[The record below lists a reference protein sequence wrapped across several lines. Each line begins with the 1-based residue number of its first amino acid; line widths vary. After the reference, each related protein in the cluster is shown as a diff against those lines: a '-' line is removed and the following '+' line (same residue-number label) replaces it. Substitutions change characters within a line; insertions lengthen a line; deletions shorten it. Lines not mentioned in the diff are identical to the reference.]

1 MKQPYAAVI
10 GGINLDICGRSAKK
24 LIPEDSNPGTVTMSP
39 GGVGRNI
46 AHNLR
51 LLGVE
56 TAFVTALGGDAWSH
70 QAEQDCRALGMNLD
84 YAVHVPEGTISIYL
98 FLTEPDGNMAL
109 ALSDTEIA
117 KALTPAV
124 LAERLEMLS
133 GASAV
138 ALDANLSEES
148 IRWVAEHVTA
158 PLFVDPVSVR
168 KADKLLPV
176 LGKLHTLK
184 PNRIE
189 AEHLTGIA
197 IHDRES
203 LFAAAD
209 RLLETG
215 LRRAVIS
222 LGSRG
227 ALLAEGG
234 ERTLLPCYPAKL
246 VDVTGGG
253 DAMMAALVYGYLSGK
268 TLKESGAYALAAGAM
283 AVSCGVTNNP
293 DLSAFALEKIVK
305 GETK

>member
-1 MKQPYAAVI
+1 MKRPYAAVI
-10 GGINLDICGRSAKK
+10 GGINLDICGRSDQK
-24 LIPEDSNPGTVTMSP
+24 LIPEDSNQGTVTMSP

-56 TAFVTALGGDAWSH
+56 TVFVTALGGDAWSS

-117 KALTPAV
+117 GAVTPEVLT
-124 LAERLEMLS
+124 ERLEMLC

-138 ALDANLSEES
+138 VLDANLSEKS
-148 IRWVAEHVTA
+148 IHWVAEHVTA

-168 KADKLLPV
+168 KADKLRPV
-176 LGKLHTLK
+176 LGRFHTLK

-209 RLLETG
+209 CLLETG

-222 LGSRG
+222 LGGAG
-227 ALLAEGG
+227 ALLAEGS
-234 ERTLLPCYPAKL
+234 ERILMPCYPAKL

-253 DAMMAALVYGYLSGK
+253 DAMMAALVYGYLSGR
-268 TLKESGAYALAAGAM
+268 TFKESGAYALAAGAM

-293 DLSAFALEKIVK
+293 DLSASALEKIVK
-305 GETK
+305 GETQ